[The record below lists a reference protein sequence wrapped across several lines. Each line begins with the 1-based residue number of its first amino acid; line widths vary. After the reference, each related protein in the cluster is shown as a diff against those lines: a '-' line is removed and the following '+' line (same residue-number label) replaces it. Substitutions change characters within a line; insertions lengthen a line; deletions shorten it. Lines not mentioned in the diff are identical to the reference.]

1 VIGTGA
7 RPVRTQ
13 RTGGGGGQTEANGD
27 TFGSHTRSKDRI
39 PLEHARSSM
48 VSGVQQLESTH
59 QGANPQEGSTINPFQ
74 HQKMEQ
80 SLLRSKA
87 TTHKWKKQDML

>member
-13 RTGGGGGQTEANGD
+13 RTGGGGQTEANED

-48 VSGVQQLESTH
+48 VSGVQQLETPTRELTRKKVAQLTLFSTKRW
-59 QGANPQEGSTINPFQ
+59 N
-74 HQKMEQ
+74 
-80 SLLRSKA
+80 KA
-87 TTHKWKKQDML
+87 F